1 MTIQEK
7 IGLLPEKPG
16 CYLYLNAQN
25 KIIYVGKAKNLKR
38 RVSNYFTAV
47 LNIKTTKL
55 VREIVD
61 VQFIVTNNEKEALLL
76 EENLIKKNR
85 PRFNVL
91 LNDDKHYPYIVI
103 TDEKDPE
110 YLYTRDYN
118 KKYKKS
124 FGPLPDG
131 SSASKILKNST
142 TLVSASSVQREF
154 RKTVSLLSHRPM

>member
-1 MTIQEK
+1 VGDNMTIQEK

-124 FGPLPDG
+124 YRAIAGR
-131 SSASKILKNST
+131 I
-142 TLVSASSVQREF
+142 
-154 RKTVSLLSHRPM
+154 